1 MIAIEHSSDG
11 RIVTL
16 TLNRPDKRNALNQ
29 SLVVEL
35 TNVIESLSQDP
46 FVRVLILT
54 GAGDVFSAGA
64 DLKALSA
71 LADVSPEDN
80 LADSRALESL
90 FLAMRS
96 CPKFVLGRINGH
108 AIAGGA
114 GLVLACDASI
124 ASDRAK
130 LGFTEVKIGFVP
142 ALVSALLIPRVS
154 ETGVRD
160 LLLSGRLIPATE
172 AKQMNLITQVV
183 PHSELDEATWSY
195 ARNIARNTSSQAIAS
210 TKKLLGEISDL
221 SVERGLNRAAEINA
235 EARST
240 SDCKDGVSAFLQKKD
255 TPWVAAFDAD
265 HPDPA

>member
-64 DLKALSA
+64 DIDALSDMA
-71 LADVSPEDN
+71 EASAEDN
-80 LADSRALESL
+80 LADSIALKNL

-96 CPKFVLGRINGH
+96 CTKFVLGRVNGH

-142 ALVSALLIPRVS
+142 ALVSVLLRPRVS

-160 LLLSGRLIPATE
+160 LLLSGRLILATE
-172 AKQMNLITQVV
+172 AKQINLVTQVV
-183 PHSELDEATWSY
+183 PHSELDEAIWSY

-210 TKKLLGEISDL
+210 TKKLLAEISDL
-221 SVERGLNRAAEINA
+221 NVERGLNRAAEINA

-240 SDCKDGVSAFLQKKD
+240 SDCRDGVSAFLQKKD
-255 TPWVAAFDAD
+255 TPWVAAFDSD